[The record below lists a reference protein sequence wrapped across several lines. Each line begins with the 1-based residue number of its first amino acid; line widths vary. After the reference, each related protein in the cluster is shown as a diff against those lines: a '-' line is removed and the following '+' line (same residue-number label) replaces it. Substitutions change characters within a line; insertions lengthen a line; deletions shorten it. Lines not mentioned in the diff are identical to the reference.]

1 MSGERI
7 STVLTILFLAIVC
20 KFAQIDG
27 MNMDDAIL
35 RHLGTKEIADQS
47 ALLGLLRAE
56 GFELT
61 LSTLSRRMKRLNI
74 RKERGI
80 YRQPALSRPV
90 SQPLSMRKVLP
101 CLLIVKTRVGSAQAM
116 AVALDA
122 AGLPS
127 LAGSVAGY
135 DTIFVAPTD
144 PSRLDAL
151 EDEVRRCLE
160 SGF

>member
-1 MSGERI
+1 MH
-7 STVLTILFLAIVC
+7 
-20 KFAQIDG
+20 
-27 MNMDDAIL
+27 MDEAIL
-35 RHLGTKEIADQS
+35 RLLDSREIVDQS
-47 ALLGLLRAE
+47 VLLVLLRSE
-56 GFELT
+56 GFALT
-61 LSTLSRRMKRLNI
+61 LSTLSRRMKKLNI
-74 RKERGI
+74 RKERGV
-80 YRQPALSRPV
+80 YRLALAPRPTAQPV
-90 SQPLSMRKVLP
+90 SMRKVQP
-101 CLLIVKTRVGSAQAM
+101 CLLIVKTRVGSAQAL

-160 SGF
+160 NGF

>member
-1 MSGERI
+1 
-7 STVLTILFLAIVC
+7 
-20 KFAQIDG
+20 
-27 MNMDDAIL
+27 MDDAIL
-35 RHLGTKEIADQS
+35 RHLGSKEIVDQS
-47 ALLGLLRAE
+47 ALLGLLREE

-80 YRQPALSRPV
+80 YRQMSLSRPFAQPV
-90 SQPLSMRKVLP
+90 SLRQVQP
-101 CLLIVKTRVGSAQAM
+101 CLLIVKTRVGSAQAL

-151 EDEVRRCLE
+151 EEEVRRCLE
-160 SGF
+160 NSF

>member
-1 MSGERI
+1 M
-7 STVLTILFLAIVC
+7 
-20 KFAQIDG
+20 QIYEMHLDET
-27 MNMDDAIL
+27 IL
-35 RHLGTKEIADQS
+35 RHLGSREIADQS
-47 ALLGLLRAE
+47 ALLALLRSE

-61 LSTLSRRMKRLNI
+61 LSTLSRRMKKLNI

-80 YRQPALSRPV
+80 YRQTPSPRSAPQPV
-90 SQPLSMRKVLP
+90 SIRKVQP
-101 CLLIVKTRVGSAQAM
+101 CLLIIKTRVGSAQAL

-144 PSRLDAL
+144 PARLDAL
-151 EDEVRRCLE
+151 EDEVRRCLAN
-160 SGF
+160 GF

>member
-1 MSGERI
+1 MH
-7 STVLTILFLAIVC
+7 L
-20 KFAQIDG
+20 
-27 MNMDDAIL
+27 DDAIL
-35 RHLGTKEIADQS
+35 RHLSSREVTDQS
-47 ALLGLLRAE
+47 ALLGILRSE

-61 LSTLSRRMKRLNI
+61 LSTLSRRMKKLNVS
-74 RKERGI
+74 KERGV
-80 YRQPALSRPV
+80 YRQALPPRPAAHPV
-90 SQPLSMRKVLP
+90 SIRKVQP
-101 CLLIVKTRVGSAQAM
+101 CLLILKTRVGSAQAL

-151 EDEVRRCLE
+151 EEEVRRCLE
-160 SGF
+160 NGF

>member
-1 MSGERI
+1 MH
-7 STVLTILFLAIVC
+7 
-20 KFAQIDG
+20 
-27 MNMDDAIL
+27 MDEAIL
-35 RHLGTKEIADQS
+35 RHLGSREIADQS
-47 ALLGLLRAE
+47 ALLDLLRAE

-61 LSTLSRRMKRLNI
+61 LSTLSRRMKKLNI
-74 RKERGI
+74 RKERGV
-80 YRQPALSRPV
+80 YRQALSPRPAPQPV
-90 SQPLSMRKVLP
+90 SIRKVQP
-101 CLLIVKTRVGSAQAM
+101 CLLIVKTRVGSAQAL

-160 SGF
+160 HGF

>member
-1 MSGERI
+1 MH
-7 STVLTILFLAIVC
+7 V
-20 KFAQIDG
+20 
-27 MNMDDAIL
+27 DDAIL
-35 RHLGTKEIADQS
+35 RYLGDREITDQS
-47 ALLGLLRAE
+47 ALLALLRAE

-74 RKERGI
+74 RKERGT
-80 YRQPALSRPV
+80 YRQALAPRPSSLPV
-90 SQPLSMRKVLP
+90 SMRKVQP
-101 CLLIVKTRVGSAQAM
+101 CLLIVKTRVGSAQAL

-122 AGLPS
+122 AELPS

-151 EDEVRRCLE
+151 EEEVRRCLE
-160 SGF
+160 NGF